1 MIVQESKRAN
11 LTFVTLSDVGTAHQ
25 AFNQP
30 NQDSADF
37 READGDFVLAI
48 SDGVGSCKYA
58 DRGSKAVIDSCIST
72 FNTLKARSLCFDSRQ
87 VAQNIWTEWQSILA
101 GENLDDCCAT
111 VKAAFKYGNSILL
124 VSVGDGFC
132 VFSSE
137 SRQIATESFETT
149 FLNETDCLN
158 STFSPECFCCKE
170 IPLKGKP
177 YVVACCTDGFS
188 NGIEADKELEFVK
201 ELESRVSASELRT
214 ELESFVNAISKAS
227 FDDKSIGVAKY
238 EKQN

>member
-1 MIVQESKRAN
+1 MITQESKRAN

-25 AFNQP
+25 TLNLP

-37 READGDFVLAI
+37 READGDFVLVV
-48 SDGVGSCKYA
+48 SDGVGSCKCA
-58 DRGSKAVIDSCIST
+58 DRGSKAVVDSCIST
-72 FNTLKARSLCFDSRQ
+72 FNTLKARTLCFDSRQ
-87 VAQNIWTEWQSILA
+87 VVQNIWTEWRSILA
-101 GENLDDCCAT
+101 GKNLDDYCAT

-132 VFSSE
+132 AFSSE
-137 SRQIATESFETT
+137 SKQVATESFETP

-170 IPLKGKP
+170 IPLEDKP

-201 ELESRVSASELRT
+201 ELESGISASELRT

-227 FDDKSIGVAKY
+227 FDDKSIGVVKYAK
-238 EKQN
+238 

>member
-11 LTFVTLSDVGTAHQ
+11 TTFITLSDVGTTHQ
-25 AFNQP
+25 TQNLP

-37 READGDFVLAI
+37 READGDFVLAV

-58 DRGSKAVIDSCIST
+58 DRGSKAVIDSCINT
-72 FNTLKARSLCFDSRQ
+72 FNTIKAHALNFDSRQ
-87 VAQNIWTEWQSILA
+87 IAQNIWTEWQSILA
-101 GENLDDCCAT
+101 GENLDDYCAT

-132 VFSSE
+132 IFSST
-137 SRQIATESFETT
+137 SKQVATESYETA

-158 STFSPECFCCKE
+158 STFSPECFCHKKIQLE
-170 IPLKGKP
+170 DAP

-201 ELESRVSASELRT
+201 ELESGVPASELRV
-214 ELESFVNAISKAS
+214 EFESFINAISKTS
-227 FDDKSIGVAKY
+227 FDDKSIGVVKY
-238 EKQN
+238 GK

>member
-37 READGDFVLAI
+37 READGDFVLAV

-72 FNTLKARSLCFDSRQ
+72 FNTLKTCSLCFDSRQ

-158 STFSPECFCCKE
+158 STFSPEYFCCKE
-170 IPLKGKP
+170 IPLEGKP

-201 ELESRVSASELRT
+201 ELESGVSASELRT

-238 EKQN
+238 EK